1 VVVDDTVLGI
11 GQRVRRARRYRGMTL
26 ATAAGLA
33 GISTS
38 YLSMIENGRRRLDSR
53 TLIGTLADVLAVSVV
68 DLTGQPYAPT
78 DREQSDAQ
86 AAVPSL
92 RLALMQT
99 ALDGVPDVVPRPLP
113 ELLAETRRIGDLRWT
128 CDYAAVGAVM
138 PRLLRE
144 LHAAVRDPSVRAEAS
159 RALVMVCQAGA
170 TMLKDLGYPDLA
182 WIMADRGCQVAE
194 QLGDALWVAA
204 SRFPRAHAL
213 LAAGATTQA
222 LSQVDDAAALVTPD
236 AAEAGQVYGMLQLS
250 AAMALTQLHRAD
262 DALTRIAEAD
272 EVAARTG
279 DGTAFRFCFGP
290 TNVRLW
296 QVALAVEEG
305 EGGRA
310 AVIARTVDVGAIP
323 ARSRQAAFYADV
335 GRGLAQVRG
344 RSREAVTMIRRAE
357 ELAPQ
362 RIRVHPLV
370 RETVR
375 DLLGQ
380 SRRAAGGP
388 ELRGLARRMAV
399 LPE

>member
-1 VVVDDTVLGI
+1 MDDIPLSI
-11 GQRVRRARRYRGMTL
+11 GQRVRRARRYRGVTL
-26 ATAAGLA
+26 AEAAGLA

-53 TLIGTLADVLAVSVV
+53 ALINALADVLAVSVA

-78 DREQSDAQ
+78 DRQQSDAQ
-86 AAVPSL
+86 ATVPGI

-99 ALDGVPDVVPRPLP
+99 SLDDPTPVVPRALP
-113 ELLAETRRIGDLRWT
+113 ELVAETRRVGDLRWT
-128 CDYAAVGAVM
+128 CDYVAVGRAM
-138 PRLLRE
+138 PGLLRE
-144 LHAAVRDPSVRAEAS
+144 LHAAHDSSGRVEAL

-182 WIMADRGCQVAE
+182 WIMADRGCKAAE
-194 QLGDALWVAA
+194 RIGDPLWVAA
-204 SRFPRAHAL
+204 SQFPRAHAL
-213 LAAGATTQA
+213 LAAGAAAHA
-222 LSQVDDAAALVTPD
+222 LSQVDHAAAMLTPD
-236 AAEAGQVYGMLQLS
+236 GADAGQVYGMLHLS
-250 AAMALTQLHRAD
+250 AAMALTQLHRTD

-272 EVAARTG
+272 AVAARTG

-296 QVALAVEEG
+296 RVSLAVEEG

-310 AVIARTVDVGAIP
+310 AEIARTVDVDAIP
-323 ARSRQAAFYADV
+323 ARSRQSAFYADV

-344 RSREAVTMIRRAE
+344 RSRDAVTMIRRAE
-357 ELAPQ
+357 QIAPQ
-362 RIRVHPLV
+362 RVRVHPLV

-375 DLLGQ
+375 DMLDT
-380 SRRAAGGP
+380 SRRAAGGQ
-388 ELRGLARRMAV
+388 ELRGLARRMSV